1 MTARLAVFLSGSGRT
16 LVNLAERMDAGEVPC
31 EISLVIASRECRG
44 AELARE
50 RGFDTRVIAGNIT
63 SGDVERLLLETES
76 QFAALA
82 GYLRL
87 LGVPERFRGRIV
99 NIHPALLPSFGG
111 PGMYGHHV
119 HQAVLDAG
127 CKVSGC
133 TVHFCDDRYDTGPII
148 AQRCC
153 DVLED
158 DTASTLA
165 ARVFDIECELYPRV
179 IRTMVQGRV
188 HVHGRRTRIAPE
200 NAARPSES

>member
-1 MTARLAVFLSGSGRT
+1 MSATLAIFVSGSGRT
-16 LVNLAERMDAGEVPC
+16 LINLADHIDAGELDAQ
-31 EISLVIASRECRG
+31 IGLVVASRECLG

-50 RGFDTRVIAGNIT
+50 RGFETRVERGNLDEGAIAGLMGG
-63 SGDVERLLLETES
+63 SKAD
-76 QFAALA
+76 FAVLA

-87 LGVPERFRGRIV
+87 VGVPESMRGRMV

-111 PGMYGHHV
+111 RGMYGERV

-153 DVLED
+153 EVRDD
-158 DTASTLA
+158 DTAATLG
-165 ARVFDIECELYPRV
+165 ARVFELETELYPAV
-179 IRTMVQGRV
+179 IRMLIEGRV
-188 HVHGRRTRIAPE
+188 HVHGRRTRIAP
-200 NAARPSES
+200 A